1 MVLLQNFLAL
11 FNAIIYL
18 TNKSEE
24 IGKSGFY
31 FFHIPKSYFKLVSWV
46 SQEKI
51 KRAKWFIFR
60 PFFKKIAFPPLAG
73 SAIGVIGD
81 NFKRFSLVVLGKCF
95 ILSYTIKIKLLQV
108 SWQLYTMHQ
117 EKALHPC
124 SR

>member
-46 SQEKI
+46 SQEKVTLM
-51 KRAKWFIFR
+51 KLF
-60 PFFKKIAFPPLAG
+60 LD
-73 SAIGVIGD
+73 SEAIEPQNLI
-81 NFKRFSLVVLGKCF
+81 
-95 ILSYTIKIKLLQV
+95 
-108 SWQLYTMHQ
+108 
-117 EKALHPC
+117 
-124 SR
+124 